1 MSIQQLSEQEQLRR
15 EKLAEL
21 IIMGIEPYPAA
32 LYPVNSN
39 SAYIKENYSEERKE
53 EFADV
58 CLAGRI
64 MSVRDMGK
72 ANFAVIQ
79 DAHGKIQLYIRRD
92 DICPGEDKSL
102 YDIVWKKLIDIGD
115 IIGVRG
121 YVFITKTGETSVH
134 VKELTILEQIT

>member
-21 IIMGIEPYPAA
+21 IIMGIEPYPAP

-39 SAYIKENYSEERKE
+39 SVYIKQNYSEERKD

-58 CLAGRI
+58 CLAGRL

-92 DICPGEDKSL
+92 DICPGEDKTL
-102 YDIVWKKLIDIGD
+102 YDIVWKKLIDLSA
-115 IIGVRG
+115 IIGIQCYAYG
-121 YVFITKTGETSVH
+121 PCLHYESYG
-134 VKELTILEQIT
+134 